1 VGELEHDSLVNRI
14 ETHSSNLRE
23 FSTLNQPLGA
33 AELVIVIDDR
43 AVNRI
48 FLLVSVR

>member
-1 VGELEHDSLVNRI
+1 MEEFEHDPLVNGI

-23 FSTLNQPLGA
+23 FSALFEPLGA
-33 AELVIVIDDR
+33 AELVIVVDDR

-48 FLLVSVR
+48 LLLVSVR